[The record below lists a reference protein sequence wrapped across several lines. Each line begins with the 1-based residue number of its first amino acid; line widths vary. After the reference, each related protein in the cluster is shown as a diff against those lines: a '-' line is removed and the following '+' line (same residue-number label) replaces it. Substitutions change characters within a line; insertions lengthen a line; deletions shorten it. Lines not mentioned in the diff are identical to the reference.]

1 MILLMFVVSIIR
13 MTKAPYE
20 RGLFNAKP
28 LKGQCTE
35 PTPASKK
42 TMNIPTSGTKPKNP
56 GTTITAI
63 HAYPPKMP
71 AES

>member
-13 MTKAPYE
+13 MTKAPCE

-42 TMNIPTSGTKPKNP
+42 TMNIPTSGTKP
-56 GTTITAI
+56 
-63 HAYPPKMP
+63 
-71 AES
+71 